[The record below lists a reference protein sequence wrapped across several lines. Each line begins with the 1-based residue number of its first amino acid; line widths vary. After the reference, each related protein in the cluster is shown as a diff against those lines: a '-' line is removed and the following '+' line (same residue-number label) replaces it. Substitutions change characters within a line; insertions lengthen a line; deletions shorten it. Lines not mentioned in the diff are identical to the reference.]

1 MPVNQPL
8 TETEKREFG
17 KQLFTQSVSDMSP
30 NVLLEMFCNIKL
42 VDYLNYLDSTGLYYK
57 RNYLNEVLSFLMA
70 EAETFRSL
78 VQKPLTVGTLIF
90 LAKLLYRT
98 GAEPLCRSD
107 QDEVTGIVVKLLI
120 QPIAILTERNY
131 HYEQ

>member
-17 KQLFTQSVSDMSP
+17 KQLLTQSVSDMSP
-30 NVLLEMFCNIKL
+30 NVLLEMFCNINL

-98 GAEPLCRSD
+98 GGEPVSRSD
-107 QDEVTGIVVKLLI
+107 QDEVNGIVVKLLL